1 MHLVIALGVLGSY
14 NNTALA
20 GAFHAIVDA
29 IQLGHAMGLQLD
41 TMLAFLKESPATTP
55 MFRARIPKMTGEDDT
70 VGFTIEAVL
79 KDNAL
84 FLQAAEAFGVDL
96 PELRHARQRLEAAI
110 DADLGG
116 QDPAALVRFVLRDKR
131 D

>member
-1 MHLVIALGVLGSY
+1 MI
-14 NNTALA
+14 
-20 GAFHAIVDA
+20 
-29 IQLGHAMGLQLD
+29 
-41 TMLAFLKESPATTP
+41 
-55 MFRARIPKMTGEDDT
+55 GEDDT

-84 FLQAAEAFGVDL
+84 FLQAAERFGVDL

-110 DADLGG
+110 KADLGR
-116 QDPAALVRFVLRDKR
+116 QDPAALVRFVLRDER